1 MAIFNSYVKL
11 PEGNYMHGILLWM
24 ELFRIILTMVSRT
37 ITMVSINLTVV
48 DGIIHGPNYGV

>member
-1 MAIFNSYVKL
+1 
-11 PEGNYMHGILLWM
+11 MHSILLWM